1 MIEKMRLPRGAKPLA
16 FLTNGALVFS
26 MGERICVL
34 DVDGRWTVRAL
45 LENPSGKSCLCRS
58 RLASR
63 VLRWEVRCAVEV
75 DGGLLVSWR
84 GALLHC
90 DLRTGNVRSVFSARK
105 GFSTPLTIQSA
116 DGEVVAVW
124 GDYGQN
130 SEKKAV
136 GIYGISHDGG
146 LRTLYEFPAGAV
158 RHVHGFVPRLAGGWY
173 VFTGDMEEAAGVYV
187 ASADFSSIEPLA
199 VGDQRFRAVRGY
211 DTPEG
216 LVYATDSSII
226 KNHVYLL
233 PNEDPGSLR
242 VLADTNGPCIY
253 GTPCEAG
260 YLFST
265 TVEPDERVRGAS
277 SYLST
282 KLGPGVLT
290 RETQLLLVT
299 SAAEVREVLR
309 LKKDAYPMKLMQY
322 GSVQFASGQESR
334 SGVVGFCRSLSDLD
348 AIPVEIEVAQ

>member
-1 MIEKMRLPRGAKPLA
+1 MIKKMQLPRGAKPLA
-16 FLTNGALVFS
+16 FLVSGKLAFS
-26 MGERICVL
+26 LGERICV
-34 DVDGRWTVRAL
+34 VDADGNWDVRAV
-45 LENPSGKSCLCRS
+45 LEKPSVVSRLCRD
-58 RLASR
+58 RLAAR
-63 VLRWEVRCAVEV
+63 ALRWEARCAVEV

-84 GALLHC
+84 GALLRC
-90 DLRTGNVRSVFSARK
+90 DLRTGDVSNVFTARE
-105 GFSTPLTIQSA
+105 GFSTPLTIQCA
-116 DGEVVAVW
+116 EGDVEAVW

-130 SEKKAV
+130 SERKPV
-136 GIYGISHDGG
+136 GIYGITREGE
-146 LRTLYEFPAGAV
+146 LRSLFEFPAGVV

-173 VFTGDMEEAAGVYV
+173 VFTGDMEETAGIYI
-187 ASADFSSIEPLA
+187 ASGDFSIVEPFA
-199 VGDQRFRAVRGY
+199 VGDQCFRAVRGY

-216 LVYATDSSII
+216 LVYATDSSVI

-233 PNEDPGSLR
+233 PNDDPSSLR

-253 GTPCEAG
+253 GAPCEAG

-265 TVEPDERVRGAS
+265 TVEPDERVRGVS

-299 SAAEVREVLR
+299 NAAEVREVLR

-334 SGVVGFCRSLSDLD
+334 SGVVGFCRSLSNLD